1 MNNYYPVFLN
11 VNKKNCLVVGGGSVA
26 YRKIIQLVKAGARVK
41 VVAPQTITSIERLK
55 EKHRIKLIKRV
66 YKPSDLNGIFL
77 VYAATNDSEVNRKV
91 FQDAHARSIITNV
104 VDTPAYCDFIMPA
117 IVRKGNIVIAISTQG
132 LAPYATALVKR
143 RINKILSPDYI
154 KVINIVVKLRNILLR
169 MKKRG
174 VDINIKD
181 ALNKLSI
188 NALSKHIKNK
198 DSEGLK
204 QYINKFL
211 SMVKGA

>member
-1 MNNYYPVFLN
+1 MN